1 MDIIRRQVLG
11 VLAATL
17 PLGRAS
23 AQGQVPIKLGI
34 LTDMSGPYRDI
45 GGPLIEPCVRQA
57 ILDSGVAQRG
67 ITVEVLT
74 ADHQN
79 KVDVGLSIVRQW
91 FDVQGV
97 DAVIDLGNSALALA
111 VAPLAR
117 EKDKVQ
123 LNTGAGLSDLTGR
136 ACTPN
141 LIHWTFD
148 TWQMSHSICDAM
160 VARGLDTWFFIVA
173 DYAFGHST
181 QRDSEEFVRAAGG
194 QVLGAVRHPFPST
207 TDFSSFLLQAQAS
220 RAKVIGLANSGS
232 DLVNCVKQAA
242 EFGVTRRGAKLAAL
256 VTFINDIH
264 AIGLQH
270 AQGLALSDTFYWD
283 LDERT
288 RAFTAKVRPHM
299 GTMVPTSVQAGA
311 YSGVLH
317 YLKLV
322 QEMGVQRAKAS
333 GRAVVEAMKRLP
345 TDDDAFGQGRIRED
359 GRKIHPS
366 YLFEVKAPAE
376 SSGPW
381 DYFKLA
387 GTTPLERAFRS
398 MELGGCPLVN
408 KT

>member
-1 MDIIRRQVLG
+1 MGISRRQILSAA
-11 VLAATL
+11 AATL
-17 PLGRAS
+17 PLHRAS
-23 AQGQVPIKLGI
+23 SQTKNPMRLGI

-45 GGPLIEPCVRQA
+45 GGPLLKPCVQQA
-57 ILDSGVAQRG
+57 IQDSGVEQRG
-67 ITVEVLT
+67 ITVEVLV

-79 KVDVGLSIVRQW
+79 KVDVGLAIARQW

-97 DAVIDLGNSALALA
+97 DAVVDLGNSALALA
-111 VAPLAR
+111 VGPLAR

-148 TWQMSHSICDAM
+148 TWQMSHSVCDAM
-160 VARGLDTWFFIVA
+160 VGRGLDTWFFIAA
-173 DYAFGHST
+173 DYAFGHSIR
-181 QRDSEEFVRAAGG
+181 RDSEDFVRGAGG
-194 QVLGAVRHPFPST
+194 RVLGGVHYPFPST

-220 RAKVIGLANSGS
+220 RTKVIGLANSGS

-242 EFGVTRRGAKLAAL
+242 EFGITRRGTKLAAL
-256 VTFINDIH
+256 ITFINDVH

-270 AQGLALSDTFYWD
+270 AQGVALADIFYWD
-283 LDERT
+283 LNERT
-288 RAFTAKVRPHM
+288 RAFTARVRPRM
-299 GTMVPTSVQAGA
+299 GGMVPTSVQAGA

-322 QEMGVQRAKAS
+322 QELGVTRAKAS

-359 GRKIHPS
+359 GRKLHPS
-366 YLFEVKAPAE
+366 YLFDVKSPTE
-376 SSGPW
+376 STGPW
-381 DYFKLA
+381 DYYKLA
-387 GTTPLERAFRS
+387 ATTPLEQAFRP
-398 MELGGCPLVN
+398 MEQGGCPLVQR
-408 KT
+408 T